1 MIVMTLNQDKGGQ
14 FLIHLEPISPT
25 SLASE
30 VKFRG
35 KIHFSIQTKFP
46 LLQVF
51 LLRASSYF
59 FWFNIDLY
67 S

>member
-1 MIVMTLNQDKGGQ
+1 MIAMTLNQDKGGQ

-59 FWFNIDLY
+59 F
-67 S
+67 

>member
-14 FLIHLEPISPT
+14 FLSHLEPISPT

-35 KIHFSIQTKFP
+35 KIHLSIQTKFP
-46 LLQVF
+46 LVQVF

-59 FWFNIDLY
+59 F
-67 S
+67 

>member
-1 MIVMTLNQDKGGQ
+1 MIVMRLNQDKGGQ

-59 FWFNIDLY
+59 F
-67 S
+67 